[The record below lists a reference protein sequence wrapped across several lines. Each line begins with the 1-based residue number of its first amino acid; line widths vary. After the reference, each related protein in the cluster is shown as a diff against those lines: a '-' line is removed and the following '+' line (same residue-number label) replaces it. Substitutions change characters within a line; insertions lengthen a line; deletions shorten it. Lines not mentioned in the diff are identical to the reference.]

1 MPRICVPD
9 FSDTGNDQGWTCR
22 VWASAGVFGEPV
34 PLHVTRWRLEAGRQ
48 AGGLPLGGGEAMAY
62 VIAGEGTAAAA
73 PPGDAPVDGERF
85 ALSRESVLWLAGCP
99 RLSLQAGPAGLDVLV
114 ATSTAGGA
122 AAGGAAAGGAA
133 AGGAAPAP
141 LRKVLAAAELP
152 HLVSTRDTRD
162 RLDLVTD
169 DVPVGAK
176 LIRADRIIYHPGD
189 TAAAHYHT
197 DCHHVFCVLA
207 GSGLLYSDDAAHRLN
222 AGDSALVGPGEVHWF
237 ENDRAEEF
245 SFVEFWA
252 PPPAD
257 TVWTVAGDRC
267 TWAPAR

>member
-1 MPRICVPD
+1 MPKICVPD
-9 FSDTGNDQGWTCR
+9 YSAVGNDQGSTCR
-22 VWASAGVFGEPV
+22 VWASTDVFGEPV
-34 PLHVTRWRLEAGRQ
+34 PLRVTRWRLDAGRQ
-48 AGGLPLGGGEAMAY
+48 ADGIQLGGGEAMAY
-62 VIAGEGTAAAA
+62 VIAGAGTAVAA
-73 PPGDAPVDGERF
+73 PPVDGERF

-99 RLSLQAGPAGLDVLV
+99 SLTLRADSAGLDVLV
-114 ATSTAGGA
+114 AESAAGA
-122 AAGGAAAGGAA
+122 AGA
-133 AGGAAPAP
+133 AAPAP
-141 LRKVLAAAELP
+141 LRKVLAAGELP

-162 RLDLVTD
+162 RLDLVTE
-169 DVPVGAK
+169 DVPVGAT

-207 GSGLLYSDDAAHRLN
+207 GSGLLYSGDAAHRLN

-252 PPPAD
+252 PPPTG

>member
-9 FSDTGNDQGWTCR
+9 FSDVGNDQGWTCR
-22 VWASAGVFGEPV
+22 VWASAEVFGQPV
-34 PLHVTRWRLEAGRQ
+34 PLRVTRWRLDAGSQ
-48 AGGLPLGGGEAMAY
+48 ADGIPLGGMAY
-62 VIAGEGTAAAA
+62 VIAGTGTAVTG
-73 PPGDAPVDGERF
+73 PPVDGEQF
-85 ALSRESVLWLAGCP
+85 ALARESVLWLAACP
-99 RLSLQAGPAGLDVLV
+99 SLTLRAGPQGLDVLV
-114 ATSTAGGA
+114 AESAVGEP
-122 AAGGAAAGGAA
+122 
-133 AGGAAPAP
+133 APAP
-141 LRKVLAAAELP
+141 LRKALTAGELP

-169 DVPVGAK
+169 DVPVGAT

-207 GSGLLYSDDAAHRLN
+207 GSGLLYTDDAATRLS

-237 ENDRAEEF
+237 ENDRQEEF

-252 PPPAD
+252 PPP
-257 TVWTVAGDRC
+257 TQTIWTVTGDRC
-267 TWAPAR
+267 TWAPAS